1 MKRLISIALS
11 VLLLVSVIF
20 SGLTVN
26 AGAPGITVV
35 IDPGHGGVDG
45 GSHNSTYN
53 VNERELNLKIA
64 QYFKAELETYDGVN
78 VYMTRYDNN
87 DRSLGTGGDGL
98 RKRAQIAKDYG
109 ADLLISVHCNSNES
123 GTVRGAEAYYQNS
136 SIFYHDLHVQGG
148 KLANGILSKLSSLGI
163 KNRGARVKD
172 STDGEIYDEDGHL
185 ADYYT
190 ILNAARRAGIM
201 GLIVEHAYIN
211 NNSDYNEFLSS
222 DDKLKN
228 LGVADATAVAEHY
241 GLHKKGQSVLANG
254 TYAIV
259 SMADKQSVFEANGN
273 SVALKPETETG
284 GRFFDVSRLDDG
296 TYKIINKETGY
307 ALTKGGDKVTLAGY
321 SDGNADQR
329 WRLSGVN
336 DTGSY
341 RIGIGNRFITSDY
354 GTLRISEYG
363 NKDEQKFLFVPI
375 SENIGNKSVLIA
387 SRLDTEKVLDIY
399 DASKANSA
407 NCQIFTENHT
417 DAQIFNM
424 QYKDGYY
431 TIENKGSGKVLEIAY
446 PSVNY
451 GANVQQ
457 YEANGT
463 VTQKWALIKNSDG
476 SYSFISRFNGLCM
489 DLTNGSSEDFTNVQV
504 YGPNGSEAQKFFF
517 VNEKSADI
525 ANGAYSFG
533 SALNGGES
541 VMDVEYASTKPGG
554 NIWLFEK
561 NGTSAQTYRIEK
573 TTYGYYKITSALSG
587 LSLDVNGGFYDD
599 GTNLQQFTSNDTNSQ
614 RWIIEKNED
623 STYTIISRC
632 NGKAIDVY
640 NADTDNRTNIQLFTK
655 NNTKAQSFILNKIF
669 LVPDELSRTADIADG
684 TYVISAITE
693 GQPVFQ
699 ANKTSVGVKAET
711 ETDSQL
717 FDVSSLNDG
726 TYKIINKET
735 GYALTKSGA
744 AVTLAEYADGNADQ
758 RWTLNGY
765 SGTELY
771 GIRAGDKFIT
781 ADNGNLKT
789 AEYGNKNSQK
799 FLFVKK
805 SENIGDKSV
814 LIASRLDSEKV
825 LDIYDASKAD
835 GANCQIF
842 TENHTNAQIFNMQYK
857 NGYYTI
863 ENKGSGKVLEVSD
876 NNVNYGANVQQSEP
890 DGAAAQK
897 WILNQNSDGSYS
909 FISRFNGLC
918 IDLKGGYCSDRTNVQ
933 VFEPN
938 ETDAQKFLLINESS
952 ADIANGAYSF
962 GSALN
967 GGESVM
973 DVEYASTKP
982 GGNIWLFEK
991 NGTSAQTYRIEKTTY
1006 GYYKITS
1013 ALSGLSLDVNG
1024 GFYDDGTNLQQFTSN
1039 DTNSQRWIIEKNEDS
1054 TYTIISRCNGKAI
1067 DVYNAD
1073 TDNRTNI
1080 QLFTKNNTKAQSF
1093 ILNKI
1098 FVVPDELSR
1107 TADLADGTYVISG
1120 ITDGQNVLQAN
1131 KTKLDLKT
1139 ETKAESQLFDVTELW
1154 DGTYKIINKKTGYA
1168 LTKSGDKVTLDAYT
1182 EGNTDQ
1188 RWTLNGYSGTELYG
1202 IRIEENF
1209 ITSDNGTLKISEYGN
1224 KDSQKFLFVKKK
1236 SENIGDKSVL
1246 IASRLDASKVLDIE
1260 NESIADGANCQ
1271 LYTENHCDAQI
1282 FNIRYKDGY
1291 YTIENKGS
1299 GKVLAVS
1306 DNGVNYGA
1314 NVQQSEPNGTA
1325 AQKWI
1330 LNQNS
1335 DGSYSFT
1342 SRLNGLC
1349 IDLSG
1354 GNCYDHTN
1362 IQVYGPNGTEA
1373 QKFFFI
1379 NAESAYIPN
1388 GIYSFGTALNGGA
1401 SVMDVPNASTVPG
1414 GNIWLF
1420 VGNNTPAQRFIIE
1433 RIEYGYYRIT
1443 SVVSGLSLDV
1453 SGESFDD
1460 GTNLQQ
1466 YTSNN
1471 SLAQKW
1477 IIEKNEDSTY
1487 TIISRCNGKAIDVN
1501 NADTKNGTNI
1511 QLFTKNNTKAQS
1523 FIISGIYA
1531 IMGSKQAGVEQMVEF
1546 YEKNSQYSYNEYLDS
1561 LGDKRN
1567 AAPDNLQDFCRLFCE
1582 EAEAEGVRPDV
1593 AFCQSMHETGWLK
1606 FGGDV
1611 QPNQFNFA
1619 GIGATGEVCGASF
1632 ESARIGIRAQIQH
1645 LKAYASKEGLKNECV
1660 DPRFNFVRRASAEY
1674 VTDLSGKWAVG
1685 SSYGNKI
1692 LNLIDILLF
1701 KMK

>member
-1 MKRLISIALS
+1 MKRLISITLS

-64 QYFKAELETYDGVN
+64 QYFKEELETYDGVN

-190 ILNAARRAGIM
+190 ILNATRRAGIM

-573 TTYGYYKITSALSG
+573 TTYGYYKITSVASG

-599 GTNLQQFTSNDTNSQ
+599 GTNLQQFTCNDTNAQ

-632 NGKAIDVY
+632 NGKAIDVN
-640 NADTDNRTNIQLFTK
+640 NADT
-655 NNTKAQSFILNKIF
+655 
-669 LVPDELSRTADIADG
+669 
-684 TYVISAITE
+684 
-693 GQPVFQ
+693 
-699 ANKTSVGVKAET
+699 
-711 ETDSQL
+711 
-717 FDVSSLNDG
+717 
-726 TYKIINKET
+726 
-735 GYALTKSGA
+735 
-744 AVTLAEYADGNADQ
+744 
-758 RWTLNGY
+758 
-765 SGTELY
+765 
-771 GIRAGDKFIT
+771 
-781 ADNGNLKT
+781 
-789 AEYGNKNSQK
+789 
-799 FLFVKK
+799 
-805 SENIGDKSV
+805 
-814 LIASRLDSEKV
+814 
-825 LDIYDASKAD
+825 
-835 GANCQIF
+835 
-842 TENHTNAQIFNMQYK
+842 K
-857 NGYYTI
+857 NG
-863 ENKGSGKVLEVSD
+863 
-876 NNVNYGANVQQSEP
+876 
-890 DGAAAQK
+890 
-897 WILNQNSDGSYS
+897 
-909 FISRFNGLC
+909 
-918 IDLKGGYCSDRTNVQ
+918 
-933 VFEPN
+933 
-938 ETDAQKFLLINESS
+938 
-952 ADIANGAYSF
+952 
-962 GSALN
+962 
-967 GGESVM
+967 
-973 DVEYASTKP
+973 
-982 GGNIWLFEK
+982 
-991 NGTSAQTYRIEKTTY
+991 
-1006 GYYKITS
+1006 
-1013 ALSGLSLDVNG
+1013 
-1024 GFYDDGTNLQQFTSN
+1024 
-1039 DTNSQRWIIEKNEDS
+1039 
-1054 TYTIISRCNGKAI
+1054 
-1067 DVYNAD
+1067 
-1073 TDNRTNI
+1073 TNI

-1131 KTKLDLKT
+1131 KNEIDLKT
-1139 ETKAESQLFDVTELW
+1139 ETKAESRLFDVTELW

-1224 KDSQKFLFVKKK
+1224 KNSQKFLFVKK

-1260 NESIADGANCQ
+1260 NASIADGANCQ

-1354 GNCYDHTN
+1354 GNYYDHTN

-1401 SVMDVPNASTVPG
+1401 SVMDVPNASTVSG
-1414 GNIWLF
+1414 RNIWLF

-1453 SGESFDD
+1453 NGGFYDD

-1466 YTSNN
+1466 FTCNDTN
-1471 SLAQKW
+1471 AQKW

-1487 TIISRCNGKAIDVN
+1487 TIISRCNGKAIDVY

-1582 EAEAEGVRPDV
+1582 EAEAEGVRPEV

-1645 LKAYASKEGLKNECV
+1645 LKAYASKEDLKNECV